1 MTDELSSGG
10 AAYDTD
16 GTETPLEIPAELPIL
31 PLRDTV
37 LFPNSF
43 MPLAVAREAS
53 VRLIDEA
60 TATGRMIGVFTQRE
74 AATEEPLQEDLYT
87 IGTATHIHKMFK
99 LPDGSL
105 RLIVQG
111 LARIRLDGI
120 AQTRPY
126 LRGAVSAAEE
136 VLRDEDHLE
145 IDALQRNIKS
155 NFQQVVSLSPLLSDD
170 LQALAVNI
178 TDPGKLADFIAS
190 SLTTIGTAVKQEVLD
205 TLDIRAR
212 MDSLN
217 RLLIK
222 ELEVLELGS
231 KIQSQVQSEVGKNQR
246 EYFLRE
252 QMKAIQKELGEGD
265 EQAKEIDEL
274 RSKIEAAGMPESVK
288 KETLRELDRLSK
300 MPVAAAEYTVS
311 RTYLDWIVA
320 LPWSRR
326 TEDAI
331 DLKRTKEVLDA
342 DHSGLEKVK
351 DRVLEYLAVRK
362 LNPDVKGPILC
373 FLGPPGVGKTSLARS
388 IANSLGRKFVR
399 VSLGGMRDEAEIRGH
414 RRTYIGALPG
424 QVIQGLRRAES
435 KNPVFIL
442 DEIDKLGA
450 DFRGDP
456 ASALLEVLDPE
467 QNNTFRDHY
476 LDVPFDL
483 SEVLF
488 LTTANVL
495 DPVPP
500 ALRDRMEV
508 LELAGYTEEEKLK
521 IALEHLIAKQVK
533 NHGLTE
539 AYVEFTEP
547 AIRSVIRNYTREAGV
562 RNLEREIGAL
572 CRKIA
577 RRRAEGDETK
587 VTVTAELV
595 NEFLGAPTFLDEE
608 IENRTKDPGVAV
620 GLAWTPAGGEVLFVE
635 ASRMQGAGSLT
646 LTGHLG
652 DVMKESARTAL
663 SWFRSNAPH
672 YGVDPAFYKDAEI
685 HLHVPSGAIPKDG
698 PSAGVTMV
706 AALASELT
714 GRAVRGDVAMTGEIT
729 LSGRVLP
736 VGGIKE
742 KVLAARR
749 HGVTRS
755 DPAAPERE
763 EHPRGP
769 DRGAAARA
777 DDSLRVGNRR
787 RARARSDPVVRPD
800 SRGASAAR
808 LLRQNDG
815 ELNGSDH
822 PQSHH
827 RLHIGDLAATDHIP
841 DVGQRECLRLDVFVF
856 VECGGFGRIGEA
868 GEAKEDHFLVAI
880 TRCRVQRP
888 EPDDRC
894 RHLPDLLMALAPRRL
909 FWRFPGIDAAR
920 GELPEPLA
928 DGVAILPDQDDV
940 ARFGDRNQHH

>member
-1 MTDELSSGG
+1 LSDQTERLDIEDSSGG
-10 AAYDTD
+10 DR
-16 GTETPLEIPAELPIL
+16 PLSLPPELPVL

-60 TATGRMIGVFTQRE
+60 MNGSKLIAVFTQRD
-74 AATEEPLQEDLYT
+74 ASVEEPAEEDLYRV
-87 IGTATHIHKMFK
+87 GTATHIHKMFK

-111 LARIRLDGI
+111 LARVSLKKLTSRK
-120 AQTRPY
+120 PY
-126 LRGAVSAAEE
+126 LLAEVEEAEE
-136 VLRDEDHLE
+136 IARDEDRLE
-145 IDALQRNIKS
+145 VDALQRNIKT

-170 LQALAVNI
+170 LQTLAMNI
-178 TDPGKLADFIAS
+178 AEPGKLADFIVS
-190 SLTTIGTAVKQEVLD
+190 SLPTITTAAKQEVLD
-205 TLDIRAR
+205 TLDVRAR
-212 MDSLN
+212 MDLLN

-252 QMKAIQKELGEGD
+252 QLKAIQRELGED
-265 EQAKEIDEL
+265 DDQTKEIEEL
-274 RSKIEAAGMPESVK
+274 RTKIQAAGMPETVL
-288 KETLRELDRLSK
+288 KEATRELDRLAK

-311 RTYLDWIVA
+311 RTYLDWLVS
-320 LPWSRR
+320 LPWTAR
-326 TEDAI
+326 TEETI
-331 DLKRTKEVLDA
+331 DLKHTKDVLDA
-342 DHSGLEKVK
+342 DHSGLEKAK
-351 DRVLEYLAVRK
+351 DRILEYLAVRK

-373 FLGPPGVGKTSLARS
+373 FVGPPGVGKTSLARS
-388 IANSLGRKFVR
+388 IATAIGRKFVR

-435 KNPVFIL
+435 RNPVFIL

-467 QNNTFRDHY
+467 QNNSFRDHY

-488 LTTANVL
+488 ITTANVL

-508 LELAGYTEEEKLK
+508 LEIAGYTEEEKLK
-521 IALEHLIAKQVK
+521 IAREHLLAKQVK
-533 NHGLTE
+533 NHGLTDEHVTFTDE
-539 AYVEFTEP
+539 AVG
-547 AIRSVIRNYTREAGV
+547 AIIRGYTREAGV

-572 CRKIA
+572 CRKVA
-577 RRRAEGDETK
+577 RRRAEG
-587 VTVTAELV
+587 
-595 NEFLGAPTFLDEE
+595 NEEPVMITPEQVALFLGAPKFLDEE
-608 IENRTKDPGVAV
+608 IEARTASPGVAI
-620 GLAWTPAGGEVLFVE
+620 GLAWTPTGGEVLFVE

-652 DVMKESARTAL
+652 DVMKESARAAL
-663 SWFRSNAPH
+663 SWLRNHAKQYDIKP
-672 YGVDPAFYKDAEI
+672 DFYKEAEV

-706 AALASELT
+706 TALVSELT
-714 GRAVRGDVAMTGEIT
+714 QRPVRGDVAMTGEIT
-729 LSGRVLP
+729 LSGKVLP

-749 HGVTRS
+749 HGVRTIIL
-755 DPAAPERE
+755 P
-763 EHPRGP
+763 
-769 DRGAAARA
+769 
-777 DDSLRVGNRR
+777 
-787 RARARSDPVVRPD
+787 
-800 SRGASAAR
+800 
-808 LLRQNDG
+808 RQNDK
-815 ELNGSDH
+815 S
-822 PQSHH
+822 
-827 RLHIGDLAATDHIP
+827 
-841 DVGQRECLRLDVFVF
+841 VRED
-856 VECGGFGRIGEA
+856 IGE
-868 GEAKEDHFLVAI
+868 ELRRDMTINLVSTI
-880 TRCRVQRP
+880 DEV
-888 EPDDRC
+888 
-894 RHLPDLLMALAPRRL
+894 LALALTPA
-909 FWRFPGIDAAR
+909 PEKPVVADETHAA
-920 GELPEPLA
+920 A
-928 DGVAILPDQDDV
+928 DIVVETVTP
-940 ARFGDRNQHH
+940 

>member
-1 MTDELSSGG
+1 L
-10 AAYDTD
+10 
-16 GTETPLEIPAELPIL
+16 
-31 PLRDTV
+31 
-37 LFPNSF
+37 
-43 MPLAVAREAS
+43 
-53 VRLIDEA
+53 
-60 TATGRMIGVFTQRE
+60 IGVFTQRE
-74 AATEEPLQEDLYT
+74 AAVEEPMQEDLFPV
-87 IGTATHIHKMFK
+87 GTVTHIHKMFK

-111 LARIRLDGI
+111 VERVTLDRVL
-120 AQTRPY
+120 QTRPY
-126 LRGAVSAAEE
+126 LRAAVTAAPDQ
-136 VLRDEDHLE
+136 LRDEDRLE

-170 LQALAVNI
+170 LQTLAANI
-178 TDPGKLADFIAS
+178 IDPGKLADFIAS
-190 SLTTIGTAVKQEVLD
+190 SLATIGTPVKQEILS
-205 TLDIRAR
+205 TLDVRAR
-212 MDSLN
+212 MDALN
-217 RLLIK
+217 RILIK

-231 KIQSQVQSEVGKNQR
+231 RIQSQVQSEVGKNQR

-265 EQAKEIDEL
+265 EQAKEIEEL
-274 RSKIEAAGMPESVK
+274 RSKIEAAGMPEGVK
-288 KETLRELDRLSK
+288 KEAVRELDRLSK

-311 RTYLDWIVA
+311 RTYVDWLVA
-320 LPWSRR
+320 LPWSKR
-326 TEDAI
+326 TEDSI
-331 DLKRTKEVLDA
+331 DLKHTKQVLDA

-388 IANSLGRKFVR
+388 IANSIGRKFVR

-442 DEIDKLGA
+442 DEIDKLGS

-521 IALEHLIAKQVK
+521 IAFDHLIAKQVK
-533 NHGLTE
+533 NHGLTPE
-539 AYVEFTEP
+539 QVEFTEQ
-547 AIRSVIRNYTREAGV
+547 AIRNVIRGYTREAGV

-572 CRKIA
+572 SRKVA
-577 RRRAEGDETK
+577 RRRAEGDDTK
-587 VTVTAELV
+587 VVITPERVVEM
-595 NEFLGAPTFLDEE
+595 LGAPSFLDEE

-635 ASRMQGAGSLT
+635 ASRMQGGGTLT

-663 SWFRSNAPH
+663 SWFRAHAQH
-672 YGVDPAFYKDAEI
+672 YGVDPSFYKDSEI

-706 AALASELT
+706 SALASQLT
-714 GRAVRGDVAMTGEIT
+714 GRSVRGDIAMTGEIT

-749 HGVTRS
+749 HGITELIL
-755 DPAAPERE
+755 P
-763 EHPRGP
+763 
-769 DRGAAARA
+769 
-777 DDSLRVGNRR
+777 
-787 RARARSDPVVRPD
+787 
-800 SRGASAAR
+800 
-808 LLRQNDG
+808 RQNEKNVQEDLTE
-815 ELNGSDH
+815 EL
-822 PQSHH
+822 
-827 RLHIGDLAATDHIP
+827 R
-841 DVGQRECLRLDVFVF
+841 RELTIHYVA
-856 VECGGFGRIGEA
+856 EISEA
-868 GEAKEDHFLVAI
+868 VAI
-880 TRCRVQRP
+880 ALQPGAQQTTTPMPPQPAEV
-888 EPDDRC
+888 
-894 RHLPDLLMALAPRRL
+894 LPAM
-909 FWRFPGIDAAR
+909 
-920 GELPEPLA
+920 
-928 DGVAILPDQDDV
+928 
-940 ARFGDRNQHH
+940 

>member
-1 MTDELSSGG
+1 MSDRDEPVVVEEAPSAERL
-10 AAYDTD
+10 T
-16 GTETPLEIPAELPIL
+16 IPDDMPVL

-60 TATGRMIGVFTQRE
+60 STSGRMIGVFTQRE
-74 AATEEPLQEDLYT
+74 ATVEEPLQEDLYP

-111 LARIRLDGI
+111 LSRVRLDKLL
-120 AQTRPY
+120 QTSPY
-126 LRGAVSAAEE
+126 LRGAVSLADE

-170 LQALAVNI
+170 LQALAGNI

-190 SLTTIGTAVKQEVLD
+190 SLTTIGTPVKQEVLE

-274 RSKIEAAGMPESVK
+274 RDKLDAAGLPEAVR
-288 KETLRELDRLSK
+288 KEALRELDRLSK

-311 RTYLDWIVA
+311 RTYLDWIIA
-320 LPWSRR
+320 LPWSKR
-326 TEDAI
+326 TEDSI
-331 DLKRTKEVLDA
+331 DLKKTKDVLDA

-373 FLGPPGVGKTSLARS
+373 FLGPPGVGKTSLAKS

-442 DEIDKLGA
+442 DEIDKLGS

-500 ALRDRMEV
+500 PLRDRMEV

-521 IALEHLIAKQVK
+521 IALEHLVAKQIV
-533 NHGLTE
+533 NHGLTAE
-539 AYVEFTEP
+539 QVEFSDA
-547 AIRSVIRNYTREAGV
+547 AIRAVIRGYTREAGV

-572 CRKIA
+572 CRKVA
-577 RRRAEGDETK
+577 RRRAEGDEAK
-587 VTVTAELV
+587 VAITPEVVVEM
-595 NEFLGAPTFLDEE
+595 LGAPTFLDEE

-620 GLAWTPAGGEVLFVE
+620 GLAWTPAGGEVLFIE
-635 ASRMQGAGSLT
+635 ASRMQGGGSLT
-646 LTGHLG
+646 LTGQLG
-652 DVMKESARTAL
+652 DVMKESGRTAL
-663 SWFRSNAPH
+663 SWFRSHASR
-672 YGVDPAFYKDAEI
+672 YGVDPAFYKDSEI

-706 AALASELT
+706 TALASQLT
-714 GRAVRGDVAMTGEIT
+714 GRPVRGDIAMTGEIT

-749 HGVTRS
+749 HGITEVILPRQNEKHIKEDLTDELR
-755 DPAAPERE
+755 RE
-763 EHPRGP
+763 LTIHY
-769 DRGAAARA
+769 
-777 DDSLRVGNRR
+777 
-787 RARARSDPVVRPD
+787 VVHIEEVLALALLP
-800 SRGASAAR
+800 SAAQTHSGIPVDDEI
-808 LLRQNDG
+808 RQ
-815 ELNGSDH
+815 
-822 PQSHH
+822 
-827 RLHIGDLAATDHIP
+827 T
-841 DVGQRECLRLDVFVF
+841 
-856 VECGGFGRIGEA
+856 
-868 GEAKEDHFLVAI
+868 
-880 TRCRVQRP
+880 VQ
-888 EPDDRC
+888 
-894 RHLPDLLMALAPRRL
+894 
-909 FWRFPGIDAAR
+909 
-920 GELPEPLA
+920 
-928 DGVAILPDQDDV
+928 
-940 ARFGDRNQHH
+940 

>member
-1 MTDELSSGG
+1 MSDQSDKTDQPSRFEEDLMVSGDRPLS
-10 AAYDTD
+10 
-16 GTETPLEIPAELPIL
+16 IPGELPVL

-60 TATGRMIGVFTQRE
+60 TTSGRMIGVFTQRE
-74 AATEEPLQEDLYT
+74 ASVEEPVLEDLYP

-111 LARIRLDGI
+111 LARVRLERI
-120 AQTRPY
+120 VQTRPY
-126 LRGAVSAAEE
+126 LRGAVTAADES
-136 VLRDEDHLE
+136 LREEDHLE

-155 NFQQVVSLSPLLSDD
+155 NFQQVVSLSPVLSDD
-170 LQALAVNI
+170 LQALAANI

-190 SLTTIGTAVKQEVLD
+190 SLTTIGTPVKQEVLD

-217 RLLIK
+217 RILIK

-252 QMKAIQKELGEGD
+252 QLKAIQKELGEGD
-265 EQAKEIDEL
+265 EQAREIDEL
-274 RSKIEAAGMPESVK
+274 RAKVDAAGMPEGVK
-288 KETLRELDRLSK
+288 KEALRELDRLSK

-311 RTYLDWIVA
+311 RTYMDWIVA
-320 LPWSRR
+320 VPWAKR
-326 TEDAI
+326 TEDSI
-331 DLKRTKEVLDA
+331 DLRRTKEVLDA

-351 DRVLEYLAVRK
+351 DRVIEYLAVRK

-373 FLGPPGVGKTSLARS
+373 FLGPPGVGKTSLAKS

-424 QVIQGLRRAES
+424 QIIQGLRRAES

-442 DEIDKLGA
+442 DEIDKLGS

-521 IALEHLIAKQVK
+521 IAFEHLIAKQVA
-533 NHGLTE
+533 NHGLSADT
-539 AYVEFTEP
+539 VEFSHG
-547 AIRSVIRNYTREAGV
+547 AIRAVIRGYTREAGV

-572 CRKIA
+572 CRKVA
-577 RRRAEGDETK
+577 RRRAEGDEAPIVITED
-587 VTVTAELV
+587 VVV
-595 NEFLGAPTFLDEE
+595 SMLGAPTFLDEE

-635 ASRMQGAGSLT
+635 ASRMQGGGSLT

-663 SWFRSNAPH
+663 SWFRAH
-672 YGVDPAFYKDAEI
+672 AKRYGVDPEFYKDAEV

-706 AALASELT
+706 TALASELT
-714 GRAVRGDVAMTGEIT
+714 GRPVRGDIAMTGEIT

-749 HGVTRS
+749 HGITEVIL
-755 DPAAPERE
+755 
-763 EHPRGP
+763 PRQNEKNIKE
-769 DRGAAARA
+769 DLT
-777 DDSLRVGNRR
+777 DE
-787 RARARSDPVVRPD
+787 
-800 SRGASAAR
+800 
-808 LLRQNDG
+808 LRQ
-815 ELNGSDH
+815 ELTIHYVGHIEEVTAIALTPSSA
-822 PQSHH
+822 QSHTG
-827 RLHIGDLAATDHIP
+827 LPMDQEI
-841 DVGQRECLRLDVFVF
+841 RE
-856 VECGGFGRIGEA
+856 
-868 GEAKEDHFLVAI
+868 
-880 TRCRVQRP
+880 TVQ
-888 EPDDRC
+888 
-894 RHLPDLLMALAPRRL
+894 
-909 FWRFPGIDAAR
+909 
-920 GELPEPLA
+920 
-928 DGVAILPDQDDV
+928 
-940 ARFGDRNQHH
+940 